1 MYYYKQ
7 VCIDP
12 ICPWVFAYACVYLH
26 HRFLKVNWIFWATD
40 VWDLNSKV
48 VSINIHVHSCKTHVS
63 FKKIFIVIFYLFY
76 LKGWVT
82 EGERFSVHCFIVQMV
97 TIPWAEKPGWSE
109 EPGTPSVFPMWAAG
123 TWALGHLLLSC
134 QTEWRVLNQKQRHQ
148 ALNSCS
154 IGEVSVICSSLTRCT
169 TVLAPEFLVI
179 SSPLDDLRW
188 ILTHLVGGK
197 VEQVGSSLLSI
208 FKKRFLF

>member
-63 FKKIFIVIFYLFY
+63 FKKKFIVIFYLFY

-82 EGERFSVHCFIVQMV
+82 EGERFSVHWFIVQMV

-123 TWALGHLLLSC
+123 IWALPWPSF
-134 QTEWRVLNQKQRHQ
+134 
-148 ALNSCS
+148 
-154 IGEVSVICSSLTRCT
+154 
-169 TVLAPEFLVI
+169 TVLPDRVKGTESEAEASGL
-179 SSPLDDLRW
+179 
-188 ILTHLVGGK
+188 
-197 VEQVGSSLLSI
+197 EQLLYWGSQCDM
-208 FKKRFLF
+208 